1 MRCRRTR
8 SSGTTP
14 LPPAP
19 TGVDVGFSPRGDLA
33 ALDWYA
39 KVMAEASGAVFLTAA
54 FGVSAELT
62 AIFAEAKPYLRY
74 LLLDKR

>member
-1 MRCRRTR
+1 
-8 SSGTTP
+8 
-14 LPPAP
+14 
-19 TGVDVGFSPRGDLA
+19 
-33 ALDWYA
+33 
-39 KVMAEASGAVFLTAA
+39 MAEASGAVFLTAA